1 MYWNWNSNHMN
12 GWGWLAMSLSM
23 VLFWALLIAVGV
35 LLFRA
40 LSRGSADTH
49 TRASRTT
56 PEQLLAERFARGSST
71 RTSTGAD
78 WPSCGRTVPTG
89 PSTRPDLHGTLNSE
103 GEVLQAPAGG
113 EFVTDAALRG
123 SAVRPADAERV
134 HHVPGVNCDERAML
148 DPTERARSLDPRPH
162 RA

>member
-12 GWGWLAMSLSM
+12 GWGWLAISLSM

-56 PEQLLAERFARGSST
+56 PEQLLAERFARGELDEDEYRRRLAVLRSDSPD
-71 RTSTGAD
+71 RTKYS
-78 WPSCGRTVPTG
+78 P
-89 PSTRPDLHGTLNSE
+89 
-103 GEVLQAPAGG
+103 
-113 EFVTDAALRG
+113 
-123 SAVRPADAERV
+123 
-134 HHVPGVNCDERAML
+134 
-148 DPTERARSLDPRPH
+148 
-162 RA
+162 